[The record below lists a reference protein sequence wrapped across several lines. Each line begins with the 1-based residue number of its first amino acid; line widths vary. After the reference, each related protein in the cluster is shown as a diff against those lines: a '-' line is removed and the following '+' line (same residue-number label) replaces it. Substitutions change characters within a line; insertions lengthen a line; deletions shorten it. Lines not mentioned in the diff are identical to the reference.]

1 MSLRVERLFMILH
14 ELCVLFLLARTL
26 LSSDAKS
33 NYSDDS
39 NKLTESVVS
48 LLYPKNMQMYSK
60 GYYLWWLLQAS
71 KRIHHSKMNHNSGEQ
86 NKCKAQSMV
95 TDASEG
101 REMQFW
107 TEKLRE
113 FPCGQ

>member
-1 MSLRVERLFMILH
+1 MKLRVERLFMILH
-14 ELCVLFLLARTL
+14 TFCVLLLLARTL

-39 NKLTESVVS
+39 NKLTESVS
-48 LLYPKNMQMYSK
+48 FLYPKYMQMYST
-60 GYYLWWLLQAS
+60 GYCLWQLLQAS
-71 KRIHHSKMNHNSGEQ
+71 KRSHRSKMNHNSGDH
-86 NKCKAQSMV
+86 NKSKAQSMM
-95 TDASEG
+95 TDTSEG

-107 TEKLRE
+107 AEKLRE